1 MGEIYRYVMICIQH
15 DRPSSQSSLQIQD
28 VNYEKNKPRIYNGE
42 ENKERVSI
50 FFFLLW
56 SSVFL

>member
-1 MGEIYRYVMICIQH
+1 MICIQH
-15 DRPSSQSSLQIQD
+15 DRQSSQSSLQIQD

-50 FFFLLW
+50 FFFNLEQCL
-56 SSVFL
+56 SLVQKKTG